1 MRLTE
6 EEWALLDAAA
16 NDAGMSV
23 SGYARNAI
31 LHQKES
37 GKHRFPRF
45 KDDDAGFRTE
55 RVRINLTLTERE
67 WIEQRARWLGCGVP
81 GTIRRMIFEGRDV
94 EPIVIDTTLLNKT
107 FCELYKQGVNLN
119 QYIHYLNTYKSEA
132 DASEASAVLHKVY
145 EQIDRLE
152 SVEDDLKSQIR
163 ASKRRSR

>member
-6 EEWALLDAAA
+6 EEWALLDAVA

-31 LHQKES
+31 QHQKAS

-55 RVRINLTLTERE
+55 RVRINLTLAERE

-163 ASKRRSR
+163 AAKRRSR